1 MRKRVIIIG
10 GGAAGSM
17 TALTA
22 AQNGADVLLLEQ
34 NEIIGR
40 KILSTGNGR
49 CNFTNRFQDPS
60 CYRSDNSGFAWKS
73 IGKFSEPETTS
84 FFKNLGIYPKDKN
97 GYLYPWSEQASAVRE
112 ALESALKLA
121 KIRIHTGV
129 RVFGII
135 PKKNGFQIS
144 FSKDGKKGMISG
156 EAVILAAGSKA
167 AAKLGSDG
175 SGYDLA
181 KMLGH
186 KLVPVVPALVQL
198 RCREKLYRQVAGV
211 RTHGKVTVFIDG
223 TETASDIGE
232 LQLTDYGISG
242 IPVFQI
248 SRYAARGLYEKKE
261 VFAELDF
268 MPDFGDVEFL
278 QMLKERKIRLDG
290 LVMEQYFNGLFH
302 KKLAGALLKRIGI
315 SGTMPVHDLS
325 EENLERLCLYE
336 KKEVFAEL
344 DFMPDFGDVEFLQ
357 MLKERKIR
365 LDGLVMEQYFN
376 GLFHKKLAGALLK
389 RIGISGTMPVHDL
402 SEENLERLCRICK
415 HFRTY
420 IDKTNPFE
428 QAQICAG
435 GVDTSEIDPDTMESK
450 LVKGLY
456 FAGEILDVD
465 GICGGYNLQ
474 WAWTSGYLAGKGAAN
489 A

>member
-1 MRKRVIIIG
+1 MM
-10 GGAAGSM
+10 AAI
-17 TALTA
+17 A
-22 AQNGADVLLLEQ
+22 AANTSIKDTEITILERRDR
-34 NEIIGR
+34 IGR
-40 KILSTGNGR
+40 KILATGNGK
-49 CNFTNRFQDPS
+49 CNLGNTDFSPKRDYRSHDPYRLPEFFARFQT
-60 CYRSDNSGFAWKS
+60 SDT
-73 IGKFSEPETTS
+73 IR
-84 FFKNLGIYPKDKN
+84 FFEERGLYLTEKN
-97 GYLYPWSEQASAVRE
+97 GYLYPYSGQASTVLDFFREELERKKVRIVCDCRIQKLCMQKSGWQVFTDQGQYHFDRLIISCGTAAGIPPKE
-112 ALESALKLA
+112 ALG
-121 KIRIHTGV
+121 TG
-129 RVFGII
+129 
-135 PKKNGFQIS
+135 S
-144 FSKDGKKGMISG
+144 
-156 EAVILAAGSKA
+156 LTAAFAFKQYPY
-167 AAKLGSDG
+167 L
-175 SGYDLA
+175 
-181 KMLGH
+181 
-186 KLVPVVPALVQL
+186 PALTAL
-198 RCREKLYRQVAGV
+198 RCEEKFYKSIAGV
-211 RTHGKVTVFIDG
+211 RCPAAITVEIPG
-223 TETASDIGE
+223 RKKLCESGE

-248 SRYAARGLYEKKE
+248 SRYAARG
-261 VFAELDF
+261 
-268 MPDFGDVEFL
+268 
-278 QMLKERKIRLDG
+278 
-290 LVMEQYFNGLFH
+290 
-302 KKLAGALLKRIGI
+302 
-315 SGTMPVHDLS
+315 
-325 EENLERLCLYE
+325 LYE

-450 LVKGLY
+450 VVKGLY

>member
-1 MRKRVIIIG
+1 MTDIDVTVIG
-10 GGAAGSM
+10 GGAAGLM
-17 TALTA
+17 A
-22 AQNGADVLLLEQ
+22 AVSAARCGARTRVIEHMDR
-34 NEIIGR
+34 IGK
-40 KILSTGNGR
+40 KILSTGNGK
-49 CNFTNRFQDPS
+49 CNYTNAVQGLS
-60 CYRSDNSGFAWKS
+60 CYRGENPAFVLPVFEQFGQEDTVRLF
-73 IGKFSEPETTS
+73 EE
-84 FFKNLGIYPKDKN
+84 LGIYPKIKN
-97 GYLYPWSEQASAVRE
+97 GYYYPASEQAVSVVE
-112 ALESALKLA
+112 
-121 KIRIHTGV
+121 
-129 RVFGII
+129 VFGMECDYLGVDLWTSCGLQSIQKTCTGYEI
-135 PKKNGFQIS
+135 RTTKGA
-144 FSKDGKKGMISG
+144 FSTKT
-156 EAVILAAGSKA
+156 VIFAPGLLAAPKT
-167 AAKLGSDG
+167 GSDG
-175 SGYDLA
+175 SAFPYIEA
-181 KMLGH
+181 LGH
-186 KLVPVVPALVQL
+186 HFVDVVPALVQL
-198 RCREKLYRQVAGV
+198 
-211 RTHGKVTVFIDG
+211 HGKQAFFKKLAGIRAEMQVTLYLENAQFQPKGSRG
-223 TETASDIGE
+223 TARGEKPDVVCSERGE
-232 LQLTDYGISG
+232 LQLTASGISG

-315 SGTMPVHDLS
+315 SGTMPVHDL
-325 EENLERLCLYE
+325 
-336 KKEVFAEL
+336 
-344 DFMPDFGDVEFLQ
+344 G
-357 MLKERKIR
+357 
-365 LDGLVMEQYFN
+365 
-376 GLFHKKLAGALLK
+376 
-389 RIGISGTMPVHDL
+389 
-402 SEENLERLCRICK
+402 EENLERLCRICK

>member
-1 MRKRVIIIG
+1 MRQIGIIG
-10 GGAAGSM
+10 GGASGM
-17 TALTA
+17 MA
-22 AQNGADVLLLEQ
+22 AIAAANTSIKDTEITILERRDR
-34 NEIIGR
+34 IGR
-40 KILSTGNGR
+40 KILATGNGK
-49 CNFTNRFQDPS
+49 CNLGNTDFSPKRDYRSHDPYRLPEFFARFQT
-60 CYRSDNSGFAWKS
+60 SDT
-73 IGKFSEPETTS
+73 IR
-84 FFKNLGIYPKDKN
+84 FFEERGLYLTEKN
-97 GYLYPWSEQASAVRE
+97 GYLYPYSGQASTVLDFFREELERKKVRIVCDCRIQKLCMQKSGWQVFTDQGQYHFDRLIISCGTAAGIPPKE
-112 ALESALKLA
+112 ALG
-121 KIRIHTGV
+121 TG
-129 RVFGII
+129 
-135 PKKNGFQIS
+135 S
-144 FSKDGKKGMISG
+144 
-156 EAVILAAGSKA
+156 LTAAFAFKQYPY
-167 AAKLGSDG
+167 L
-175 SGYDLA
+175 
-181 KMLGH
+181 
-186 KLVPVVPALVQL
+186 PALTAL
-198 RCREKLYRQVAGV
+198 RCEEKFYKSIAGV
-211 RTHGKVTVFIDG
+211 RCPAAITVEIPG
-223 TETASDIGE
+223 RKKLCESGE

-248 SRYAARGLYEKKE
+248 SRYAARG
-261 VFAELDF
+261 
-268 MPDFGDVEFL
+268 
-278 QMLKERKIRLDG
+278 
-290 LVMEQYFNGLFH
+290 
-302 KKLAGALLKRIGI
+302 
-315 SGTMPVHDLS
+315 
-325 EENLERLCLYE
+325 LYE

>member
-1 MRKRVIIIG
+1 M
-10 GGAAGSM
+10 
-17 TALTA
+17 
-22 AQNGADVLLLEQ
+22 ADVTLPIVFRIHPAIEVTIADLHGNQSE
-34 NEIIGR
+34 NF
-40 KILSTGNGR
+40 LSLR
-49 CNFTNRFQDPS
+49 QRL
-60 CYRSDNSGFAWKS
+60 
-73 IGKFSEPETTS
+73 

-186 KLVPVVPALVQL
+186 KLVPVVPALVQI

-211 RTHGKVTVFIDG
+211 RTHGKVTVLSMGQKRLLIS
-223 TETASDIGE
+223 ASCSLRIM
-232 LQLTDYGISG
+232 
-242 IPVFQI
+242 VFPGFRSFRSAVMQ
-248 SRYAARGLYEKKE
+248 RE
-261 VFAELDF
+261 VC
-268 MPDFGDVEFL
+268 M
-278 QMLKERKIRLDG
+278 
-290 LVMEQYFNGLFH
+290 
-302 KKLAGALLKRIGI
+302 KR
-315 SGTMPVHDLS
+315 
-325 EENLERLCLYE
+325 